1 MTGRICGTGSY
12 VPARIVEND
21 ELANLVD
28 TNDAWIRERTGIA
41 RRHLAENETTSY
53 MAAEAAKRALAQ
65 SDIPA
70 EDVDLILVATST
82 PENVFPCT
90 ACEVQREIHAE
101 HAAGFDLNAACSG
114 FLFALQTAQAYIQA
128 GIYRTVL
135 VIGVDSMSHMVD
147 WSDRSTCILFGD
159 GAGAVVLRESKGGLF
174 VQAAHSDGAKGDV
187 LTGCSRHRK
196 NWDHPDEAKAAYIQ
210 MDGQS
215 VFKFAVRRVP
225 EIVEELLEK
234 ARIQKEEISYFF
246 LHQANRRIIEAAA
259 KRTGVDISRF
269 PMNLQE
275 YGNTSAA
282 SIPIL
287 LDEWNRKGLLQK
299 RRQTDTCRIWSR
311 TFLGGKSVG
320 MVKERKKIMLEKIKE
335 ITAESLGAD
344 AGTITEETSF
354 KEDLGADSLDLFEM
368 VMAFEE
374 AFEVEIPSEDL
385 EQIQT
390 VGDVVKYLEAHK

>member
-1 MTGRICGTGSY
+1 M
-12 VPARIVEND
+12 
-21 ELANLVD
+21 
-28 TNDAWIRERTGIA
+28 
-41 RRHLAENETTSY
+41 
-53 MAAEAAKRALAQ
+53 
-65 SDIPA
+65 
-70 EDVDLILVATST
+70 
-82 PENVFPCT
+82 
-90 ACEVQREIHAE
+90 
-101 HAAGFDLNAACSG
+101 
-114 FLFALQTAQAYIQA
+114 
-128 GIYRTVL
+128 L

-159 GAGAVVLRESKGGLF
+159 GAGAVVLRESKEGLF

-234 ARIQKEEISYFF
+234 PGSKKRNFVF
-246 LHQANRRIIEAAA
+246 LLHQANRRIIEAAA

-287 LDEWNRKGLLQK
+287 LDEWNKKGLL
-299 RRQTDTCRIWSR
+299 
-311 TFLGGKSVG
+311 
-320 MVKERKKIMLEKIKE
+320 KK
-335 ITAESLGAD
+335 GR
-344 AGTITEETSF
+344 
-354 KEDLGADSLDLFEM
+354 
-368 VMAFEE
+368 
-374 AFEVEIPSEDL
+374 
-385 EQIQT
+385 
-390 VGDVVKYLEAHK
+390 

>member
-101 HAAGFDLNAACSG
+101 HAAGFDLNAAGSG

-174 VQAAHSDGAKGDV
+174 VQTAHSDGAKGDV

-225 EIVEELLEK
+225 EIVEELRSRGVMVHQVRK
-234 ARIQKEEISYFF
+234 TDF
-246 LHQANRRIIEAAA
+246 L
-259 KRTGVDISRF
+259 D
-269 PMNLQE
+269 
-275 YGNTSAA
+275 
-282 SIPIL
+282 
-287 LDEWNRKGLLQK
+287 
-299 RRQTDTCRIWSR
+299 
-311 TFLGGKSVG
+311 
-320 MVKERKKIMLEKIKE
+320 
-335 ITAESLGAD
+335 
-344 AGTITEETSF
+344 
-354 KEDLGADSLDLFEM
+354 
-368 VMAFEE
+368 
-374 AFEVEIPSEDL
+374 
-385 EQIQT
+385 
-390 VGDVVKYLEAHK
+390 

>member
-101 HAAGFDLNAACSG
+101 HAAGFDLNAACGG

-159 GAGAVVLRESKGGLF
+159 GAGAVVLRESKEGLF

-234 ARIQKEEISYFF
+234 AQIQKEEISYFF

-287 LDEWNRKGLLQK
+287 LDEWNKKGLL
-299 RRQTDTCRIWSR
+299 
-311 TFLGGKSVG
+311 
-320 MVKERKKIMLEKIKE
+320 KKGDKLVLAGFGAGLSWAGSLLEW
-335 ITAESLGAD
+335 
-344 AGTITEETSF
+344 
-354 KEDLGADSLDLFEM
+354 
-368 VMAFEE
+368 
-374 AFEVEIPSEDL
+374 
-385 EQIQT
+385 
-390 VGDVVKYLEAHK
+390 

>member
-1 MTGRICGTGSY
+1 MRNRLLC
-12 VPARIVEND
+12 A
-21 ELANLVD
+21 
-28 TNDAWIRERTGIA
+28 
-41 RRHLAENETTSY
+41 
-53 MAAEAAKRALAQ
+53 
-65 SDIPA
+65 
-70 EDVDLILVATST
+70 
-82 PENVFPCT
+82 
-90 ACEVQREIHAE
+90 VQREIHAE

-215 VFKFAVRRVP
+215 VFKFAVRRVT

-287 LDEWNRKGLLQK
+287 LDEWNKKGLL
-299 RRQTDTCRIWSR
+299 
-311 TFLGGKSVG
+311 
-320 MVKERKKIMLEKIKE
+320 KKGDKLVLAGFGAGLSWAGSLLEW
-335 ITAESLGAD
+335 
-344 AGTITEETSF
+344 
-354 KEDLGADSLDLFEM
+354 
-368 VMAFEE
+368 
-374 AFEVEIPSEDL
+374 
-385 EQIQT
+385 
-390 VGDVVKYLEAHK
+390 

>member
-147 WSDRSTCILFGD
+147 WSDRTYL
-159 GAGAVVLRESKGGLF
+159 
-174 VQAAHSDGAKGDV
+174 
-187 LTGCSRHRK
+187 
-196 NWDHPDEAKAAYIQ
+196 
-210 MDGQS
+210 
-215 VFKFAVRRVP
+215 
-225 EIVEELLEK
+225 
-234 ARIQKEEISYFF
+234 
-246 LHQANRRIIEAAA
+246 
-259 KRTGVDISRF
+259 
-269 PMNLQE
+269 NLQSGGCRKLWKSCLKKPGSKKKKFRISFYIRRTE
-275 YGNTSAA
+275 GSLRLRQ
-282 SIPIL
+282 SGP
-287 LDEWNRKGLLQK
+287 EWIFR
-299 RRQTDTCRIWSR
+299 D
-311 TFLGGKSVG
+311 F
-320 MVKERKKIMLEKIKE
+320 
-335 ITAESLGAD
+335 
-344 AGTITEETSF
+344 
-354 KEDLGADSLDLFEM
+354 
-368 VMAFEE
+368 
-374 AFEVEIPSEDL
+374 P
-385 EQIQT
+385 
-390 VGDVVKYLEAHK
+390 

>member
-70 EDVDLILVATST
+70 ENVDLILVATST

-135 VIGVDSMSHMVD
+135 VMVWTVCHIWWTGVTEVPAFCS
-147 WSDRSTCILFGD
+147 G
-159 GAGAVVLRESKGGLF
+159 
-174 VQAAHSDGAKGDV
+174 
-187 LTGCSRHRK
+187 TG
-196 NWDHPDEAKAAYIQ
+196 
-210 MDGQS
+210 
-215 VFKFAVRRVP
+215 P
-225 EIVEELLEK
+225 ELWC
-234 ARIQKEEISYFF
+234 F
-246 LHQANRRIIEAAA
+246 ANRREVCLYRLLI
-259 KRTGVDISRF
+259 RT
-269 PMNLQE
+269 
-275 YGNTSAA
+275 A
-282 SIPIL
+282 
-287 LDEWNRKGLLQK
+287 QK
-299 RRQTDTCRIWSR
+299 
-311 TFLGGKSVG
+311 
-320 MVKERKKIMLEKIKE
+320 
-335 ITAESLGAD
+335 
-344 AGTITEETSF
+344 
-354 KEDLGADSLDLFEM
+354 EM
-368 VMAFEE
+368 
-374 AFEVEIPSEDL
+374 S
-385 EQIQT
+385 
-390 VGDVVKYLEAHK
+390 

>member
-159 GAGAVVLRESKGGLF
+159 GAGAVVLRESKEGLF

-196 NWDHPDEAKAAYIQ
+196 TGIIRMKQRQRTFRWTDKAY
-210 MDGQS
+210 
-215 VFKFAVRRVP
+215 
-225 EIVEELLEK
+225 L
-234 ARIQKEEISYFF
+234 
-246 LHQANRRIIEAAA
+246 
-259 KRTGVDISRF
+259 
-269 PMNLQE
+269 NLQSGGCRKLWKSCLKKPGSKKKKFRISFYIRRTE
-275 YGNTSAA
+275 GSLRLRQ
-282 SIPIL
+282 SGP
-287 LDEWNRKGLLQK
+287 EWIFR
-299 RRQTDTCRIWSR
+299 D
-311 TFLGGKSVG
+311 F
-320 MVKERKKIMLEKIKE
+320 
-335 ITAESLGAD
+335 
-344 AGTITEETSF
+344 
-354 KEDLGADSLDLFEM
+354 
-368 VMAFEE
+368 
-374 AFEVEIPSEDL
+374 P
-385 EQIQT
+385 
-390 VGDVVKYLEAHK
+390 